1 MNKYLSIALSDL
13 QNTRRDPTLL
23 LILIVPIILLAVTR
37 FGLPQLFSFFPDI
50 ANYNIQII
58 AFFTVLNSM
67 FPGFIIAFIFLD
79 EKDLQLF
86 PAIKVT
92 PVSLAGVLKTRIVF
106 MLILGFLSSLLLLLL
121 NGKVDFSVIKSIQI
135 SILSALNAPIIT
147 LLISTIAKNKIE
159 GLTLL
164 KVANLS
170 LLFPIALFFIDSN
183 LEYLLSVFPA
193 FWAYKLFD
201 CTSNSNIV
209 FIVGCSTLILLNY
222 LCLQFAKNKAC

>member
-1 MNKYLSIALSDL
+1 MNKYFSIAFSDI

-23 LILIVPIILLAVTR
+23 LILIVPIILLTVTR
-37 FGLPQLFSFFPDI
+37 FGLPELFTYFPDI
-50 ANYNIQII
+50 ANYSIPII

-67 FPGFIIAFIFLD
+67 FPGFIIAFILLD

-92 PVSLAGVLKTRIVF
+92 PASLAGVLKTRIVF

-121 NGKVDFSVIKSIQI
+121 NGMVIFSVVKSVQI
-135 SILSALNAPIIT
+135 SILSAMNAPIIT

-170 LLFPIALFFIDSN
+170 LLIPLILFFTDSN
-183 LEYLLSVFPA
+183 LEYMLSVFPA

-201 CTSNSNIV
+201 YAQNPNIA
-209 FIVGCSTLILLNY
+209 FTIGCCVLLLLNY
-222 LCLQFAKNKAC
+222 LCLQFAKNKA